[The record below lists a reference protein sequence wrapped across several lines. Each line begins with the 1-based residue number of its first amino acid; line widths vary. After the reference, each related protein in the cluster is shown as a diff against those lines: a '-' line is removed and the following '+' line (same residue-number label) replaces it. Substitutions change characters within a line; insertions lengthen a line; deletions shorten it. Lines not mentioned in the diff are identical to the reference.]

1 MKKHRILVGT
11 IFSVLLA
18 CTATAQDDMLDLLNK
33 DTAPVTDYTSATFKT
48 TRVVIGESCENPPA
62 GNLILVFTHHF
73 GALNSGYENLFG
85 LKQAQVRL
93 GAEYGITKWLG
104 IGVGLNT
111 LKNTWDG
118 FLKFKV
124 LRQSTGAKRMPFTL
138 AVFAS
143 TAIYTTKWEDPYR
156 KNYFTSRLSYAT
168 QVILARKFGERFSMQ
183 IAPTYVHVNLVPSY
197 EDHNNIFS
205 LGLGARFKVSKHV
218 SINAEYYY
226 LFPNQIVST
235 PAYSS
240 FSAGVDIETGG
251 HVFQIFLTNAMGENM
266 ESIITKTTGTWWN
279 GDIFLGFN
287 ISRIFTIVKPREFR
301 SCTPESRVSGLR
313 CGMVND
319 QKTSNTDEEIG
330 SSPIST
336 HCSAP

>member
-1 MKKHRILVGT
+1 MNIFRISAGFLFLAVLT
-11 IFSVLLA
+11 I
-18 CTATAQDDMLDLLNK
+18 TANAQEEMLDLLEQDK
-33 DTAPVTDYTSATFKT
+33 IQATDYTSATFKT
-48 TRVVIGESCENPPA
+48 TRVVVGQSCENPPA

-73 GALNSGYENLFG
+73 GALNTGYENLFG

-93 GAEYGITKWLG
+93 GAEYGITKWMG
-104 IGVGLNT
+104 IGFGLNT

-124 LRQSTGAKRMPFTL
+124 LRQSTGLKKMPVTLTIFT
-138 AVFAS
+138 S
-143 TAIYTTKWEDPYR
+143 TSIYTTKWEDPDR
-156 KNYFTSRLSYAT
+156 KNYFTSRMSYAT
-168 QVILARKFGERFSMQ
+168 QFILARKFGEWFSLQ

-205 LGLGARFKVSKHV
+205 IGMGARFKVSKRV

-226 LFPNQIVST
+226 LFPEQIVST

-266 ESIITKTTGTWWN
+266 ESIITQTTGTWWN

-287 ISRIFTIVKPREFR
+287 ISRIFTVVKPKEFR
-301 SCTPESRVSGLR
+301 NP
-313 CGMVND
+313 N
-319 QKTSNTDEEIG
+319 
-330 SSPIST
+330 
-336 HCSAP
+336 

>member
-1 MKKHRILVGT
+1 MKIFRISAGFLFLAVLT
-11 IFSVLLA
+11 I
-18 CTATAQDDMLDLLNK
+18 TANAQEEMLDLLEQDK
-33 DTAPVTDYTSATFKT
+33 IQATDYTSATFKT
-48 TRVVIGESCENPPA
+48 TRVVVGQSCENPPA

-73 GALNSGYENLFG
+73 GALNTGYENLFG

-93 GAEYGITKWLG
+93 GAEYGITKWMG

-124 LRQSTGAKRMPFTL
+124 LRQSTGLKKMPVTLTVFT
-138 AVFAS
+138 S
-143 TAIYTTKWEDPYR
+143 TSIYTTKWEDPDR
-156 KNYFTSRLSYAT
+156 KNYFTSRMSYAT
-168 QVILARKFGERFSMQ
+168 QFILARKFGEWFSLQ

-205 LGLGARFKVSKHV
+205 IGMGARFKVSKRV

-226 LFPNQIVST
+226 LFPEQIVST

-266 ESIITKTTGTWWN
+266 ESIITQTTGTWWN

-287 ISRIFTIVKPREFR
+287 ISRIFTVVKPKEFR
-301 SCTPESRVSGLR
+301 NP
-313 CGMVND
+313 N
-319 QKTSNTDEEIG
+319 
-330 SSPIST
+330 
-336 HCSAP
+336 

>member
-1 MKKHRILVGT
+1 MNIFRISAGFLFLAVLT
-11 IFSVLLA
+11 I
-18 CTATAQDDMLDLLNK
+18 TANAQEEMLDLLEQDK
-33 DTAPVTDYTSATFKT
+33 IQATDYTSATFKT
-48 TRVVIGESCENPPA
+48 TRVVVGQSCENPPA

-73 GALNSGYENLFG
+73 GALNTGYENLFG

-93 GAEYGITKWLG
+93 GAEYGITKWMG

-124 LRQSTGAKRMPFTL
+124 LRQSTGLKKMPVTLTIFT
-138 AVFAS
+138 S
-143 TAIYTTKWEDPYR
+143 TSIYTTKWEDPDR
-156 KNYFTSRLSYAT
+156 KNYFTSRMSYAT
-168 QVILARKFGERFSMQ
+168 QFILARKFGERFSLQ

-205 LGLGARFKVSKHV
+205 IGMGARFKVSKRV

-226 LFPNQIVST
+226 LFPEQIVST

-266 ESIITKTTGTWWN
+266 ESIITQTTGTWWN

-287 ISRIFTIVKPREFR
+287 ISRIFTVVKPKEFR
-301 SCTPESRVSGLR
+301 NP
-313 CGMVND
+313 N
-319 QKTSNTDEEIG
+319 
-330 SSPIST
+330 
-336 HCSAP
+336 

>member
-1 MKKHRILVGT
+1 MNIFRISAGFLFLAVLT
-11 IFSVLLA
+11 I
-18 CTATAQDDMLDLLNK
+18 TANAQEEMLDLLEQDK
-33 DTAPVTDYTSATFKT
+33 IQATDYTSATFKT
-48 TRVVIGESCENPPA
+48 TRVVVGQSCENPPA

-73 GALNSGYENLFG
+73 GALNTGYENLFG

-93 GAEYGITKWLG
+93 GAEYGITKWMG

-124 LRQSTGAKRMPFTL
+124 LRQSTGLKKMPVTLTIFT
-138 AVFAS
+138 S
-143 TAIYTTKWEDPYR
+143 TSIYTTKWEDPDR
-156 KNYFTSRLSYAT
+156 KNYFTSRMSYAT
-168 QVILARKFGERFSMQ
+168 QFILARKFGEWFSLQ

-205 LGLGARFKVSKHV
+205 IGMGARFKVSKRV

-226 LFPNQIVST
+226 LFPEQIVST

-266 ESIITKTTGTWWN
+266 ESIITQTTGTWWN

-287 ISRIFTIVKPREFR
+287 ISRIFTVVKPKEFR
-301 SCTPESRVSGLR
+301 NP
-313 CGMVND
+313 N
-319 QKTSNTDEEIG
+319 
-330 SSPIST
+330 
-336 HCSAP
+336 

>member
-1 MKKHRILVGT
+1 MKKFRIAAGFLFFAVFP
-11 IFSVLLA
+11 I
-18 CTATAQDDMLDLLNK
+18 TANAQEDMLYLLDQDKNL
-33 DTAPVTDYTSATFKT
+33 ATDYTSATFKT
-48 TRVVIGESCENPPA
+48 TRVVVGQSCENPPT

-73 GALNSGYENLFG
+73 GALNTGYENLFG

-93 GAEYGITKWLG
+93 GAEYGITGWLG

-111 LKNTWDG
+111 LNNTWDG

-124 LRQSTGAKRMPFTL
+124 LRQSTGLKKMPVTLTIFT
-138 AVFAS
+138 S
-143 TAIYTTKWEDPYR
+143 TSIYTTKWENPER
-156 KNYFTSRLSYAT
+156 KNYFTSRMSYAT
-168 QVILARKFGERFSMQ
+168 QFILARKFGELFSLQ

-205 LGLGARFKVSKHV
+205 IGMGARFKVSKRV

-226 LFPNQIVST
+226 LFPKQIVST

-266 ESIITKTTGTWWN
+266 ESIITQTTGTWWN

-287 ISRIFTIVKPREFR
+287 ISRIFTVVKPKEFR
-301 SCTPESRVSGLR
+301 KP
-313 CGMVND
+313 N
-319 QKTSNTDEEIG
+319 
-330 SSPIST
+330 
-336 HCSAP
+336 